1 MHNSFQI
8 YMLKVHTER
17 GNSPSN
23 EQLMESMP
31 SVSCTLKKQ
40 YTFYTLNF
48 PYIKIWSLAN
58 FVGLLEKFTLNLKI
72 NF

>member
-23 EQLMESMP
+23 EQLHVMTQCF
-31 SVSCTLKKQ
+31 SCAARVRNDDHCIMKYIKFVDGGGKEFRITLK
-40 YTFYTLNF
+40 
-48 PYIKIWSLAN
+48 
-58 FVGLLEKFTLNLKI
+58 VC
-72 NF
+72 

>member
-40 YTFYTLNF
+40 YVHLYTEFSIYQDLVV
-48 PYIKIWSLAN
+48 S
-58 FVGLLEKFTLNLKI
+58 KFCLVA
-72 NF
+72 